1 MPSVFFTLD
10 FAERVYQAFMS
21 RDKVQGRKE
30 VLGVSE
36 EFWHLWSNPVP
47 HMCIRPER
55 THQQMLSKLAD
66 TLAQL
71 HPNSLTGHDYRK
83 ALQTE
88 KKGDLVNYKP
98 VIISASG
105 KLM

>member
-36 EFWHLWSNPVP
+36 EF
-47 HMCIRPER
+47 
-55 THQQMLSKLAD
+55 
-66 TLAQL
+66 
-71 HPNSLTGHDYRK
+71 
-83 ALQTE
+83 
-88 KKGDLVNYKP
+88 
-98 VIISASG
+98 
-105 KLM
+105 